1 MTVNGSAMRSARLP
15 SRALNVPPAGDRTE
29 RARESEL
36 AALRERVRLLEAV
49 VGNFPGGISL
59 FDKDLRLTLCN
70 AEQRR
75 MLDYPDALFANGPP
89 SLEDI
94 FRFKA
99 ETGEYGP
106 GPVEDLVRVR
116 MDLAR
121 EHRAHTYER
130 TRPNG
135 TVLEIRGVPLQGGGF
150 LTTYLDVTE
159 QRRVHQMVAHAAHHD
174 PLTGLP
180 NRLLFA
186 DRLGQAVARVGRGEM
201 MALLYIDLDRY
212 KPVNDA
218 FGHPVGD
225 LLLKEVA
232 NRLGRAKRDTDTV
245 ARLGGDEFAI
255 VQTGIRAES
264 DAAALARR
272 LVKSVAAPY
281 SIDGHTIV
289 IGATVGIAIAP
300 HHGRDPEELLR
311 NADFALY
318 RCKAD
323 SRGSFRMFTAQNPAG
338 VAASRA

>member
-1 MTVNGSAMRSARLP
+1 MRSTRLP
-15 SRALNVPPAGDRTE
+15 SNRLDLPPEKSRSDRASE
-29 RARESEL
+29 REL

-49 VGNFPGGISL
+49 VENFPGGISL

-99 ETGEYGP
+99 ITGEYGP
-106 GPVEDLVRVR
+106 GPVEDLVSVR

-232 NRLGRAKRDTDTV
+232 NRLGDVKRDTDTV

-264 DAAALARR
+264 DAATLARR
-272 LVKSVAAPY
+272 VVQTVAAPY
-281 SIDGHTIV
+281 RIDGHAIV

-323 SRGSFRMFTAQNPAG
+323 SRGNYRVFG
-338 VAASRA
+338 AATG

>member
-1 MTVNGSAMRSARLP
+1 MALSGSAARTPRLP
-15 SRALNVPPAGDRTE
+15 SNPLDQPPASLRGN
-29 RARESEL
+29 RARDEEI
-36 AALRERVRLLEAV
+36 AALKERIRLLEAV
-49 VGNFPGGISL
+49 VDNFPGGISL

-70 AEQRR
+70 AEQKRL
-75 MLDYPDALFANGPP
+75 LDYPDELFANGPP

-94 FRFKA
+94 FRHKA
-99 ETGEYGP
+99 RTGEYGP
-106 GPVEDLVRVR
+106 GNVEDLVRVR
-116 MDLAR
+116 LDLAR

-135 TVLEIRGVPLQGGGF
+135 TVLEVRGVPLKGGGF

-218 FGHPVGD
+218 YGHPVGD
-225 LLLKEVA
+225 ALLKAVA
-232 NRLGRAKRDTDTV
+232 DRLSKAKRDTDTV

-255 VQTGIRAES
+255 VQTGIRAEG

-272 LVKSVAAPY
+272 IIRSVAAPY
-281 SIDGHTIV
+281 SIAGHSIV
-289 IGATVGIAIAP
+289 IGATIGVALAP

-323 SRGSFRMFTAQNPAG
+323 SRGSFRLFNAPA
-338 VAASRA
+338 AAPQRIA

>member
-1 MTVNGSAMRSARLP
+1 MASNGSVARKARLP
-15 SRALNVPPAGDRTE
+15 SHPLDHPPASDRAD
-29 RARESEL
+29 RARDIEL
-36 AALRERVRLLEAV
+36 EALRERVRLLEAV
-49 VGNFPGGISL
+49 VENFPGGISL

-75 MLDYPDALFANGPP
+75 MLDYPDALFAGGPP

-99 ETGEYGP
+99 RSGEYGP
-106 GPVEDLVRVR
+106 GNVEDHVRVR

-121 EHRAHTYER
+121 EHRAHAYER

-135 TVLEIRGVPLQGGGF
+135 TVLEIRGVPLDGGGF

-212 KPVNDA
+212 KPVNDV

-225 LLLKEVA
+225 ELLKEVA
-232 NRLGRAKRDTDTV
+232 HRLRRVKRESDTV

-255 VQTGIRAES
+255 VQTGIRAAS
-264 DAAALARR
+264 DASALARR
-272 LVKSVAAPY
+272 LVHSVAAPY
-281 SIDGHTIV
+281 SIDGHAIV

-300 HHGRDPEELLR
+300 FHGKDPEELLR

-323 SRGSFRMFTAQNPAG
+323 SRGSFRMFDVREEAALP
-338 VAASRA
+338 AAS